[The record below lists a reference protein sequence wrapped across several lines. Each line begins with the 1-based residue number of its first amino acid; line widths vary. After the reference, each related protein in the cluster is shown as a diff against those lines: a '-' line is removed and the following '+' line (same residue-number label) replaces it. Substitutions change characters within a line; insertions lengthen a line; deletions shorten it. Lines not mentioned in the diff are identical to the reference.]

1 MESGIEFQE
10 GEDGDAAMNGSAVE
24 LRVVYI
30 TPSKADVLRAL
41 PAMVGG
47 AFFASFCASCN
58 FCD

>member
-30 TPSKADVLRAL
+30 TPSKADVLRTL

-47 AFFASFCASCN
+47 AFFCFLLCLV
-58 FCD
+58 